1 MKILYQIFLITLIS
15 LLTGYSFQSV
25 FGFVETCVIATVL
38 QLVTPSIYQAIT
50 KNRTRILA
58 LESEIN
64 ELADMSTCNV
74 PCPCGGYI
82 FNEIVVVSE
91 DSITTKCPVCNGE
104 YKLIPSVNVV
114 LTTEPLN
121 LGKSFKHKEVK
132 EEEQ

>member
-1 MKILYQIFLITLIS
+1 MKILYQVFLITLIS

-25 FGFVETCVIATVL
+25 FGFVETCIIATVL
-38 QLVTPSIYQAIT
+38 QLVSPSIYQAIT

-74 PCPCGGYI
+74 PCPCGGYT
-82 FNEIVVVSE
+82 FNEIVVVNE
-91 DSITTKCPVCNGE
+91 ESITTKCPVCNGE

-121 LGKSFKHKEVK
+121 LGKSFEHKEVK